1 MYFLYRP
8 RVNVDH
14 PTSVDDIQRF
24 FMIMAPTSRPKA
36 PFRLIIVGKKR
47 LPIPEKH
54 ERFFCFTDA
63 VAGTRSC
70 IDDSQLHCCSV
81 QHVVRWNISLITQ
94 NCILHAAMLYWYVH
108 RRWSGTFCL
117 GSHCYNQLLYSLHVD
132 ALPAALAT
140 VSSKGSFLIYLRY
153 HACIVTSPHC
163 LYADS
168 MEKLTEQL
176 GEIGNQSSTRGYR
189 TTEPA
194 RIVGEGGLALHCICS
209 AGHVS
214 PVTPVSTTV
223 TATIVLRNWSLQDSL
238 SIT

>member
-63 VAGTRSC
+63 VAGTRPC
-70 IDDSQLHCCSV
+70 TDNSQLHCCSV

-108 RRWSGTFCL
+108 RWWSGTFCL
-117 GSHCYNQLLYSLHVD
+117 GSHCYDQLLYSLHVVCFQLPLQLCQAQIPFD
-132 ALPAALAT
+132 IFTLSCMYRDQSAL
-140 VSSKGSFLIYLRY
+140 F
-153 HACIVTSPHC
+153 ACRQ
-163 LYADS
+163 YGEAD
-168 MEKLTEQL
+168 
-176 GEIGNQSSTRGYR
+176 
-189 TTEPA
+189 
-194 RIVGEGGLALHCICS
+194 
-209 AGHVS
+209 
-214 PVTPVSTTV
+214 
-223 TATIVLRNWSLQDSL
+223 
-238 SIT
+238 